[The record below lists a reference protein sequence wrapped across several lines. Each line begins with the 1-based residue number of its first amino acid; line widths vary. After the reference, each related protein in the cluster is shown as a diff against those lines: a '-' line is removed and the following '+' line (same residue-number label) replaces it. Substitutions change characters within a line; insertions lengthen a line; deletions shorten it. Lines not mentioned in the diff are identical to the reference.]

1 MGIQVEFN
9 PDLALRN
16 IAEFGAGRRKKEE
29 CIPHPLEA
37 GKVYPFLKNGQ
48 RFYWLHGEIP
58 LLQTQGNEKLSRP
71 VASIVI
77 RWAKHYM
84 DRGQLFTMG
93 EFEVIE
99 VFEDKKIYFES
110 YARTNTTT
118 ADE

>member
-16 IAEFGAGRRKKEE
+16 ISEFETGRRKEAE

-48 RFYWLHGEIP
+48 RLYWLHGEIP

-71 VASIVI
+71 RASVVI
-77 RWAKHYM
+77 RWAKHFV
-84 DRGQLFTMG
+84 DRGKVFTTG
-93 EFEVIE
+93 EFEVID
-99 VFEDKKIYFES
+99 VFKDKKIHFES
-110 YARTNTTT
+110 YART
-118 ADE
+118 EYKK